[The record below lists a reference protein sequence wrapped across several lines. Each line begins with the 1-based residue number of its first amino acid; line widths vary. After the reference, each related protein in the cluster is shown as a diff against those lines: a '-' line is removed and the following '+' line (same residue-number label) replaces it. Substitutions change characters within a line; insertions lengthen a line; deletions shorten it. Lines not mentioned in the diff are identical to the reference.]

1 MLYEKNIF
9 QKNIK
14 SIDIRMGLAY
24 PNIYKTAMSSLGY
37 NILYNQINERE
48 DCWCE
53 RIIFPNPKS
62 IESNTPSKYFDII
75 SFTIQFEE
83 DYFNVL
89 NMLKNA
95 EIPLKR
101 EDRNESDP
109 LIIAGGPCA
118 TANPMPISDYIDLF
132 VIGEG
137 ETVIDN
143 ILDTYQNHGKNLE
156 RYLEIESIY
165 IPKYN
170 NNTKINI
177 IQNMDDAY
185 HITEPIVSKSDDENY
200 QTIFNN
206 SIMLNVSR
214 GCTRGCRFCMSGY
227 LYRPMRETEYKKL
240 IDIAIKN
247 RENTDINK
255 ITLIGAAVS
264 DYHNL
269 ENLISGLEKEG
280 FQISTPSLRIESITK
295 ETLASLKKSG
305 LKTITLAPESTEEL
319 RKVINKE
326 ILEEKIFTVIKNAV
340 ELDFKIKLYFLIGIP
355 GETMDDIKE
364 LCQYMK
370 NIAEMHNSIKN
381 VKFSINPLIPKPH
394 TPLQWE
400 PYDFKDI
407 KKKTRYINKEMR
419 KYNIKCESPKKGLI
433 QYILSCG
440 NRGIGAIIEKSL
452 TKQPTLKEWRELLPE
467 YDIDDSLPW
476 DNIDVGVNKRFL
488 KIENKR
494 LRNLK
499 QTPWCEESPCYNCG
513 SCEK

>member
-53 RIIFPNPKS
+53 RIIFPNLKS

-156 RYLEIESIY
+156 KYLEIESIY

-381 VKFSINPLIPKPH
+381 VKFSVNPLIPKPH

>member
-53 RIIFPNPKS
+53 RIIFPDPKS

-156 RYLEIESIY
+156 KYLEIESIY

-264 DYHNL
+264 DYYNL

-381 VKFSINPLIPKPH
+381 VKFSVNPLIPKPH

>member
-53 RIIFPNPKS
+53 RIIFPDPKS

-156 RYLEIESIY
+156 KYLEIESIY

-240 IDIAIKN
+240 IEIAIKN

-381 VKFSINPLIPKPH
+381 VKFSVNPLIPKPH

>member
-156 RYLEIESIY
+156 KYLEIESIY

-240 IDIAIKN
+240 IEIAIKN

-381 VKFSINPLIPKPH
+381 VKFSVNPLIPKPH